1 MIKTLLLHQRL
12 VGAFLRHAAAIQYHD
27 LVAAGYRAEL
37 VGNNEDSLILNEP
50 PDGLLNLR
58 FILRINAGSA
68 LIQQNDRGI
77 FQKRPGDRKPL
88 PFAAGEGLTVFADNG
103 LVSVR
108 ETVNKFVTGCQLGGR
123 RRPLPLWRPP
133 VRF

>member
-1 MIKTLLLHQRL
+1 M
-12 VGAFLRHAAAIQYHD
+12 GAFLRHAAAIQYPD

-37 VGNNEDSLILNEP
+37 VGNNEDSLVLNEP

-58 FILRINAGSA
+58 FILRINAGRA

-88 PFAAGEGLTVFADNG
+88 PFAAGEGRTALTDEG
-103 LVSVR
+103 EDERGS
-108 ETVNKFVTGCQLGGR
+108 
-123 RRPLPLWRPP
+123 
-133 VRF
+133 

>member
-1 MIKTLLLHQRL
+1 MLHQRL

-27 LVAAGYRAEL
+27 LVTAGYRAEL
-37 VGNNEDSLILNEP
+37 VGNNKHGFILNEP
-50 PDGLLNLR
+50 SDGLLNLR
-58 FILRINAGSA
+58 FILRINAGRA

-108 ETVNKFVTGCQLGGR
+108 ETVNKFVTGCQLGSGVDFFLCGAS
-123 RRPLPLWRPP
+123 RPILMLL
-133 VRF
+133 

>member
-1 MIKTLLLHQRL
+1 MLHQRL

-58 FILRINAGSA
+58 FILRINAGRA

-77 FQKRPGDRKPL
+77 FQKRPGIESRCRSPPERVL
-88 PFAAGEGLTVFADNG
+88 PFSPITVWY
-103 LVSVR
+103 SS
-108 ETVNKFVTGCQLGGR
+108 GR
-123 RRPLPLWRPP
+123 R
-133 VRF
+133 